1 MLVDNPYVI
10 VIAIDFTKAFDTVRQ
25 AALEKLALLNIPN
38 NVYNWLR
45 IFFTHRVH
53 CTVFQGYT
61 SARQQI
67 TASIVQGSAVGPV
80 SDTYLI
86 IPASNADSRETELRN
101 VESWAGANNLRLNR
115 SKTTEIIFT
124 NRRRHQCCQHPSTI
138 PGIARINTI
147 KILGVTLTCCLSVA
161 VHVQNVLNSCS
172 QTLYALKTLRAHG
185 LPTAALQNIYRSVVL
200 AKVMYAAS
208 AWSGFASQTD
218 RQRIDSFLQ
227 RGKRS
232 GFCPV
237 DTQDFA
243 GLCQSAD
250 SKLFKSVLSNT
261 NHLLHRLLPDKSEA
275 LLHYNLRSRPH
286 DRQLPDCNSHLKL
299 IRSNFFNRMLFYNV
313 Y

>member
-1 MLVDNPYVI
+1 
-10 VIAIDFTKAFDTVRQ
+10 
-25 AALEKLALLNIPN
+25 
-38 NVYNWLR
+38 
-45 IFFTHRVH
+45 
-53 CTVFQGYT
+53 
-61 SARQQI
+61 
-67 TASIVQGSAVGPV
+67 VQFSV
-80 SDTYLI
+80 L
-86 IPASNADSRETELRN
+86 
-101 VESWAGANNLRLNR
+101 NNLRGR
-115 SKTTEIIFT
+115 EPQQTTEIIFT

-138 PGIARINTI
+138 SGIARINTI
-147 KILGVTLTCCLSVA
+147 KILGVTLTRCMSMA
-161 VHVQNVLNSCS
+161 VHVQNVLNSC
-172 QTLYALKTLRAHG
+172 AHG

-218 RQRIDSFLQ
+218 RQRIDSFVQ

-232 GFCPV
+232 GFCPF

-286 DRQLPDCNSHLKL
+286 DRQLPNCNSHLKL
-299 IRSNFFNRMLFYNV
+299 IRSNFLTVCFSIMFTDILSRFV
-313 Y
+313 

>member
-1 MLVDNPYVI
+1 MYN
-10 VIAIDFTKAFDTVRQ
+10 
-25 AALEKLALLNIPN
+25 
-38 NVYNWLR
+38 YNWLR
-45 IFFTHRVH
+45 NIFTHRLH
-53 CTVFQGYT
+53 CTVFQGHT

-67 TASIVQGSAVGPV
+67 TASIVQGSAVDSV
-80 SDTYLI
+80 SYVVTAADLCSDAPGNEICKNADNAYLI
-86 IPASNADSRETELRN
+86 LPASNAESREAELRN

-115 SKTTEIIFT
+115 SKTTEITFT
-124 NRRRHQCCQHPSTI
+124 NRSRRQSYQYPSTI

-147 KILGVTLTCCLSVA
+147 KILGVTLTRCLSMA

-208 AWSGFASQTD
+208 VWSGFASQTD
-218 RQRIDSFLQ
+218 RQRIDFFLQ

-250 SKLFKSVLSNT
+250 SKLVKLVLANT
-261 NHLLHRLLPDKSEA
+261 SHLLHRLLPDKSEA
-275 LLHYNLRSRPH
+275 LLHYSLRPRRH
-286 DRQLPDCNSHLKL
+286 DRQLPDCNFHLKL
-299 IRSNFFNRMLFYNV
+299 TRSNFFNRMLFYNV